1 MTDIVVAKFG
11 GSLLRNSAGYLS
23 LAEEVRSLRKSGYRV
38 VVVVSAMKGVTD
50 TLIDVVDAGWGWEQ
64 RLKHVMS
71 LYLSAA
77 RGSLSN
83 PELLSQTL
91 GELTRLFDELFKL
104 VWAVKVIGEA
114 TPHAKA
120 SIIAF
125 GERLSAALASAVL
138 RDKGIESAWLSGGEA
153 GLVSRGEDYFDA
165 VIDYAE
171 SSKRVGEA
179 LKPLIEDDVVPVV
192 MGFTAR
198 NKEGKLVLLGRGG
211 SDYTATL
218 LARFLGAREA
228 RLYTDVDGVYS
239 ADPRYVKEARHIPR
253 LSHEEAMELA
263 LLGAKKMHPRTFE
276 PVQGTS
282 IRVAITKPA
291 ANRATIVE
299 QAEEPPPV
307 KGIAVMDNLAAVTI
321 SGGGLVE
328 RIGAAAYIASIAAR
342 LGVNIKALAQPPTET
357 RITLLV
363 SRKDSEQ
370 LASVLSEELSKL
382 AVNVEQR
389 EVATINIVGYGV
401 KEPEISA
408 SLLSIASRLSGV
420 MGTVWSPGSPILS
433 IIVDPPK
440 TWHIAS
446 KLHEEVVSKWWI
458 R

>member
-1 MTDIVVAKFG
+1 MSDVVVAKFG

-23 LAEEVRSLRKSGYRV
+23 LAEEVESLTRSGLRV

-50 TLIDVVDAGWGWEQ
+50 TLIEVVDADWGWEQ
-64 RLKHVMS
+64 KLKHVMS

-77 RGSLSN
+77 RGAIN
-83 PELLSQTL
+83 DPTLLSQTL

-138 RDKGIESAWLSGGEA
+138 RDKGIESTWLSGGEA

-171 SSKRVGEA
+171 SSKRVKSS
-179 LKPLIEDDVVPVV
+179 LPPLLEDGVVPVV

-198 NKEGKLVLLGRGG
+198 NREDRLVLLGRGG

-218 LARFLGAREA
+218 LARFLGAREV

-263 LLGAKKMHPRTFE
+263 LLGAKKLHPRTFE
-276 PVQGTS
+276 PVQGTG
-282 IRVAITKPA
+282 IQVAITKPA
-291 ANRATIVE
+291 ARRATIVKRG
-299 QAEEPPPV
+299 EEPPPV
-307 KGIAVMDNLAAVTI
+307 KGVAVLSNLSAITV

-328 RIGAAAYIASIAAR
+328 RVGAAAYIASIAAK

-363 SRKDSEQ
+363 SRKDADR
-370 LASVLSEELSKL
+370 LARALSTELSKL
-382 AVNVEQR
+382 AVSVDR
-389 EVATINIVGYGV
+389 RDVATINIVGYGV

-408 SLLSIASRLSGV
+408 SLLSTASRLSGV

-433 IIVDPPK
+433 IIVEPSK

-446 KLHEEVVSKWWI
+446 RLHEEVISKWWI